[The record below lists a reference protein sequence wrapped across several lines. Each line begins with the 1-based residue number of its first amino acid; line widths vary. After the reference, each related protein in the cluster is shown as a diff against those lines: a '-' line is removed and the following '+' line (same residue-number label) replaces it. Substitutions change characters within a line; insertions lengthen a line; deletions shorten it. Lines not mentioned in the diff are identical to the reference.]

1 MVRNGML
8 KRAELFF
15 LPKLN
20 KVVRKQDIVISEG
33 KNQYIFSKKRKILD
47 FSLSSG
53 AMMLGHGN
61 NVFVKSLKSQLVK
74 GSNYSSENYNQIKYK
89 DLLKKTFNE
98 FNSFYF
104 SNSGSEANIRALRIA
119 RAITQK
125 TKFAMVSGSWH
136 GSVDSFMFEF
146 NNEIFLKQ
154 QIKSLSSGIDHLKK
168 NVVMLPY
175 NDIKNSKKILDK
187 NYKNLALLIIEPIQ
201 CAVPSEYSVNY
212 IKFLEDYCHKK
223 KIILCFDEI
232 ITGLRV
238 KNLAVFK
245 KYKLKPDIATFAK
258 CFGGGLPIGITCF
271 SKEIDKKISR
281 LNKKIFFGGTFS
293 GNPVSTKVGLETFI
307 QIKKNSKKIND
318 HINKLSEK
326 LEKEI
331 NEFCVY
337 NKIKFKLQ
345 RFESIIRPVF
355 SNKTFTDKFSRNK
368 EDKNFS
374 NSLKLKKFLSQ
385 NNIFISSNC
394 CFFISYCH
402 NEKNIENLIL
412 VLKKYLKKLSK

>member
-1 MVRNGML
+1 M
-8 KRAELFF
+8 K
-15 LPKLN
+15 
-20 KVVRKQDIVISEG
+20 KQEIIISKG
-33 KNQYIFSKKRKILD
+33 KSQYIFSGNRKILD

-61 NVFVKSLKSQLVK
+61 NAYVKSLKSQLIN
-74 GSNYSSENYNQIKYK
+74 GSNFSSENYNQIEYK
-89 DLLKKTFNE
+89 NILKKTFKE

-119 RAITQK
+119 RAVTQK
-125 TKFAMVSGSWH
+125 SKFAMVSGSWH

-146 NNEIFLKQ
+146 KNKIFLKQ
-154 QIKSLSSGIDHLKK
+154 QIKSLSNGIDHLKK
-168 NVVMLPY
+168 NIVMLPY
-175 NDIKNSKKILDK
+175 NDIQNTKKILDK
-187 NYKNLALLIIEPIQ
+187 NYKNLAMLIIEPIQ
-201 CAVPSEYSVNY
+201 CAVPSEHSIDYL
-212 IKFLEDYCHKK
+212 KFLENYCKKK

-245 KYKLKPDIATFAK
+245 KYKLKPDMATFAK

-271 SKEIDKKISR
+271 NKRIETKISK

-293 GNPVSTKVGLETFI
+293 GNPVSTKVGLEAFI
-307 QIKKNSKKIND
+307 KIKKDAQKINIY
-318 HINKLSEK
+318 INKLSEK

-331 NEFCVY
+331 NKFCLSK
-337 NKIKFKLQ
+337 NIKFKLQ

-355 SNKTFTDKFSRNK
+355 SNETFRDKFSRNIK
-368 EDKNFS
+368 DKNFS
-374 NSLKLKKFLSQ
+374 NSLKLKKFLIQ

-402 NEKNIENLIL
+402 NKKNIENLVL
-412 VLKKYLKKLSK
+412 VLKKYLKKLST